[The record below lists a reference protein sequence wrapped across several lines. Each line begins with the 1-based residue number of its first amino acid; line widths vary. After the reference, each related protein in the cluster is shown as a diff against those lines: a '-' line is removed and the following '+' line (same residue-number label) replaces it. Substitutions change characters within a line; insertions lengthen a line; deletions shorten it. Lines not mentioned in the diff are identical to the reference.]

1 MCINIKDETRVNDSE
16 WEEWVNIDYDCISG
30 IDNVKWTKAAV
41 HCLIPTPKDFLAELQ
56 NFFLD
61 GLMHREL
68 WRIFLPRFS
77 DSLLREKKHPT
88 QTTHFKIT

>member
-1 MCINIKDETRVNDSE
+1 MCINIKEETRVNDSE
-16 WEEWVNIDYDCISG
+16 WEEWVNIDYDCIAG
-30 IDNVKWTKAAV
+30 INNVKWTKAAV

-56 NFFLD
+56 NFPLG

-68 WRIFLPRFS
+68 WRISPRFS
-77 DSLLREKKHPT
+77 ASLQREKKDPT